1 MPSPAKMKKPTA
13 RARSSR
19 EKVRVHR
26 AKLRAQG
33 LRPIQIWVPDT
44 HTPEFI
50 AEARRQSLLVANSPY
65 AEEDQAFVD
74 AISEIKF

>member
-1 MPSPAKMKKPTA
+1 L
-13 RARSSR
+13 SR
-19 EKVRVHR
+19 NKVRVHR

-33 LRPIQIWVPDT
+33 LKPVQLWLPDT
-44 HTPEFI
+44 RSPAFI
-50 AEARRQSLLVANSPY
+50 AEARRQSLIAANSPY